1 MGYSIHLGAW
11 NSVFAVPSCVV
22 DEHIRLA
29 GAASLKVLLY
39 LLRNAGKPISS
50 AQISS
55 ALALS
60 EADIQDALNYWV
72 EAKLL
77 CADGDALHPAG
88 KTADAPALAEKPPR
102 FAAEERTASAE
113 PKPRALSENAQL
125 VSKTPPRPKP
135 SEVARRMTESGEIRF
150 LIEST
155 QKRIGRPLTE
165 NDMGILVTG
174 YDFLGLPA
182 DVILMVIEYCCSIEK
197 TSFFFIERELVKW
210 AKNEINTHEKADE
223 YLQYLVKKKSNESN
237 IMMAFGIHGRS
248 LSRKEQSLIAS
259 WCGKLG
265 FDLPMIRLA
274 YERCIDRTGKLS
286 FQYINSILESWHSK
300 GIKTP
305 VDADNENKKR
315 SENND
320 FASKPSYD
328 LDEFERF
335 SILNTPTI
343 HTKKD

>member
-39 LLRNAGKPISS
+39 LLRNAGNPIDA

-72 EAKLL
+72 EARLL
-77 CADGDALHPAG
+77 CADGDGLRPAG
-88 KTADAPALAEKPPR
+88 KAANAPAQAEKPSR
-102 FAAEERTASAE
+102 FAAEDRMASTE

-182 DVILMVIEYCCSIEK
+182 DVILMVIEYCCSIDK